1 MYLTGIYFAGY
12 AVSAV
17 TGALMNQTNL
27 TYTITDCSTDSTTWT
42 TIYTMSTAT
51 PYDISLHTYTM
62 SSIPYYKAIRFILTS
77 INGNDALYLTGIY
90 FAGYSV

>member
-1 MYLTGIYFAGY
+1 
-12 AVSAV
+12 
-17 TGALMNQTNL
+17 
-27 TYTITDCSTDSTTWT
+27 
-42 TIYTMSTAT
+42 
-51 PYDISLHTYTM
+51 M